1 MIIGNNKKSNQGN
14 EIKPQNFTD
23 DINQKQYTNVLSKN
37 DMADK
42 SLAMLQ
48 ERYRQGLISLDEFT
62 KQCNKL
68 NKIRR
73 K

>member
-1 MIIGNNKKSNQGN
+1 MIIGKNGFKS
-14 EIKPQNFTD
+14 QNITD
-23 DINQKQYTNVLSKN
+23 DIKEKKYTNVLDKN

-42 SLAMLQ
+42 SLAMLK
-48 ERYRQGLISLDEFT
+48 ERYSQGLISLDEFT

>member
-1 MIIGNNKKSNQGN
+1 MIIGNNKQNNQGN